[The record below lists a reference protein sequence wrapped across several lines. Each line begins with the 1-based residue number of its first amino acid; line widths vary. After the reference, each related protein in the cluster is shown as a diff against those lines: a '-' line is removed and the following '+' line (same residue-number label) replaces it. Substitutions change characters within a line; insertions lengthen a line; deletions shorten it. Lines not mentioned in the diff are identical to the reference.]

1 MFHSH
6 IHIEK
11 KNTNPGFKAPN
22 FQQSPIFFCL
32 CLCQFFSKPLIF
44 MASILSGILF
54 QASLK
59 YNCTNYKKAQ
69 ICMLI
74 SQAFK
79 SCQQLAFF
87 TCTPH
92 VQNMYTT
99 CIPNV
104 HHMYASCTPYV
115 HNMYTK
121 CTPHVHSMYITC
133 SPHLHHSYTT
143 CSQNVLL
150 KYTSC
155 TPNVH
160 LLHITCTPQV
170 HHMYNTCL
178 QHVFF
183 FCHF

>member
-1 MFHSH
+1 
-6 IHIEK
+6 
-11 KNTNPGFKAPN
+11 
-22 FQQSPIFFCL
+22 
-32 CLCQFFSKPLIF
+32 
-44 MASILSGILF
+44 MASNTQFPTEPNLLVSLFMPVFLQTINFYGINFVWQSFSSFIKIQL
-54 QASLK
+54 
-59 YNCTNYKKAQ
+59 YKLQKG
-69 ICMLI
+69 IDLYV

-178 QHVFF
+178 QHLFF
-183 FCHF
+183 FLPLLIKYKNL